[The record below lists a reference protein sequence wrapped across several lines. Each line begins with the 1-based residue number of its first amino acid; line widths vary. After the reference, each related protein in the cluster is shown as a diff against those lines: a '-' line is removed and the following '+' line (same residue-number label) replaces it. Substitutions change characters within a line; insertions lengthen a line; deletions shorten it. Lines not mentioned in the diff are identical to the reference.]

1 MRFRRPPYRTPLYVQ
16 AQETE
21 CCIAVLGTML
31 AHFGRWVPLA
41 ELRAVSGISRHC
53 LNAADIARTA
63 RHYGLSA
70 RVLRKEPG
78 DLAQVGLPLIA
89 HLDFIHFVVVEAI
102 DEHEVKVNDPACGAA
117 AIPRGV
123 FDERFTGIAI
133 SLAPTAQFQPNGK
146 APALLAQARPWIGTA
161 ARRQLAQAAAAG
173 LAQPLV
179 LAAGA
184 LALPAIARPA
194 HTVLAVAGGAACIA
208 WLRWREAR
216 ALARAGHAIAA
227 DGEARLADTLARQPQ
242 AFFDYRIPAALQR
255 AAQLPV
261 SMARAICGMQ
271 ADAMRLA
278 SLPILAGTLALLHPA
293 LATAGVAALAAGG
306 ALVLREL
313 YRHRRRLLPL
323 LADAPPVAPG
333 AAPNEAAQTGA
344 RQDENARFRIGSLAG
359 ETSRRQMGLPILLR
373 ANLAV
378 RGTALLLAILFVAA
392 ASGLPPAAALALLLV
407 LAPMARAL
415 SPVLRI
421 PARLA
426 ALRSSL
432 QLLDDLVAPVAPA
445 PPAPAPAPAQAGPAR
460 RGVLAAVDVVFGY
473 AVNRPPQLQG
483 VSLSLAAG
491 EVVGIGGGG
500 GSGKSTL
507 AAVLS
512 GLAQPWSGSV
522 LLDGQDLAGMTD
534 DQRAGA
540 VAWLPRQPYLV
551 AGSVRANLCLWR
563 QGVDDARLRE
573 ALADA
578 CLDEVLQ
585 ARGGLDAN
593 VAAHGANFSGGQR
606 QRLSLARALVAAP
619 QVLVLDE
626 VTDGLDPALEAAV
639 LARLRRRGCS
649 VILIS
654 QRLSTLSACDRV
666 LMLEHGQLATG
677 NAPAAAATAAAAA
690 AGPLWD
696 APTPEESPV
705 HGAALR
711 DCLRRLAAAARVPW
725 QEHGPATA
733 DDGVLA
739 IARSHGLELR
749 LVRMSSPS
757 WWRFDPGPLLVFH
770 RDGGAPALLL
780 PNEHTPGSYLLADAG
795 GGAAPL
801 AASPARLFREQCYA
815 VRPRPGAPVLRAQRG
830 QLWLAAACALASM
843 VLAFVALHLAA
854 QPPLAAALGMAALA
868 LGFQW
873 QAGAVLARIGGR
885 LQPAAGG
892 TLDDI
897 MARLQPGPLRQ
908 LGGARLAA
916 ASAAAR
922 ELVAHA
928 CDPLRGPAWSASV
941 FVAAAA
947 ALAVLV
953 PQLAWLPPLLL
964 LGAALPLARQGRRQR
979 LRAARAANRRAMFFS
994 GLLQHATTLR
1004 AAGRYRAGLGAWLR
1018 MAHGRRMRG
1027 AVLDGWLAAV
1037 PLLAQG
1043 VLLAWA
1049 LPADGGTAPG
1059 TLAAAMVAL
1068 EVAARASA
1076 ALARSAQRWA
1086 SQLPGRRALRA
1097 LVRAPRHAAA
1107 PVPQPPLERIEL
1119 RGLAFRFPGSPA
1131 AALDGVSL
1139 RLLPGR
1145 VTALAGPS
1153 GSGKSTL
1160 LRVLLGFEQAAA
1172 GAIVVNGHALDA
1184 AGLAALRAG
1193 TGLVLQD
1200 DTLEDAGPL
1209 AWQVA
1214 GGGDWPLASVREA
1227 LRLAVLDEEVAR
1239 MPMGLQTI
1247 VDQANLSTSQFQR
1260 LSIAR
1265 CLLRRPR
1272 LLVLDEAT
1280 SALPDD
1286 MQARLIGNIRRLGIA
1301 CLLVSHRASALAAA
1315 DEVVVL
1321 AHGKVACRGPAR
1333 DPAVAAALARITGQE
1348 RRYELEQAPA
1358 VAAAAPPAPAPAVRA
1373 GLFRQQALRA
1383 FQGPRT
1389 PAAPAL
1395 LVRRLRWTLLL
1406 PPAVA
1411 AMALAYGFG

>member
-1 MRFRRPPYRTPLYVQ
+1 MIFRRPPYRTPLYVQ

-21 CCIAVLGTML
+21 CCIAVLGIML
-31 AHFGRWVPLA
+31 AYFGRWVPLA

-78 DLAQVGLPLIA
+78 ALSELGLPLIA

-102 DEHEVKVNDPACGAA
+102 DEHEVKINDPASGAA

-123 FDERFTGIAI
+123 FDERFTGIAV

-146 APALLAQARPWIGTA
+146 APALLAQASPWIGTA

-194 HTVLAVAGGAACIA
+194 HTVLAVVGGAGCIA

-227 DGEARLADTLARQPQ
+227 HGEARLAGTLASQPQ

-261 SMARAICGMQ
+261 TMARAICGMQ
-271 ADAMRLA
+271 ADATRVA
-278 SLPILAGTLALLHPA
+278 SLPILAGALALLHPA
-293 LATAGVAALAAGG
+293 LATAGAAALAGGG

-323 LADAPPVAPG
+323 LADGPPVAHG

-344 RQDENARFRIGSLAG
+344 RQDENARFRTGSLAG
-359 ETSRRQMGLPILLR
+359 ETSQRQMGLPILLR

-378 RGTALLLAILFVAA
+378 RGTALVLAILFVAA
-392 ASGLPPAAALALLLV
+392 ARGLPPAAALALLLV
-407 LAPMARAL
+407 LAPMARVL
-415 SPVLRI
+415 SPVLRV

-426 ALRSSL
+426 ALRSSV
-432 QLLDDLVAPVAPA
+432 QLLDDLAAPA
-445 PPAPAPAPAQAGPAR
+445 APAPAPAQAAPVR
-460 RGVLAAVDVVFGY
+460 RGVLAAADIVFGY
-473 AVNRPPQLQG
+473 AANRPPQLQN
-483 VSLSLAAG
+483 VSLSVAAG
-491 EVVGIGGGG
+491 EVVGIGGGA

-534 DQRAGA
+534 EQRAGA
-540 VAWLPRQPYLV
+540 IAWLPRQPYFV

-563 QGVDDARLRE
+563 QGVDDAGLRE

-654 QRLSTLSACDRV
+654 QRMSTLSACDRV
-666 LMLEHGQLATG
+666 LMLEHGQLASG
-677 NAPAAAATAAAAA
+677 NAPAAPAPAAA

-696 APTPEESPV
+696 APTPDESPV

-711 DCLRRLAAAARVPW
+711 DCLRRLADAARLPW
-725 QEHGPATA
+725 HEHGQATP

-801 AASPARLFREQCYA
+801 AASPARLFREQCYT
-815 VRPRPGAPVLRAQRG
+815 VRPRPGAPMLRAQRG
-830 QLWLAAACALASM
+830 QLWQAPACALAS
-843 VLAFVALHLAA
+843 VLLAFVALHLAA

-892 TLDDI
+892 KLDDI
-897 MARLQPGPLRQ
+897 LARLQPGPLRQ

-941 FVAAAA
+941 FVAAAV

-979 LRAARAANRRAMFFS
+979 LRAARAASRRAMFLS

-1004 AAGRYRAGLGAWLR
+1004 AAGRYRAGLGVWLR
-1018 MAHGRRMRG
+1018 MAHGRRTRG
-1027 AVLDGWLAAV
+1027 AALDGWLAAV

-1049 LPADGGTAPG
+1049 LAAEGGAAPG
-1059 TLAAAMVAL
+1059 RLAAAMVAL
-1068 EVAARASA
+1068 EVAARAGA

-1086 SQLPGRRALRA
+1086 SHLPGRRALRA

-1119 RGLAFRFPGSPA
+1119 RGLSFRFPASPE

-1172 GAIVVNGHALDA
+1172 GAVVVNGHALDA
-1184 AGLAALRAG
+1184 AGFAALRAG

-1227 LRLAVLDEEVAR
+1227 LRLAVLDEDVAR

-1321 AHGKVACRGPAR
+1321 ARGKVACRGPAR

-1348 RRYELEQAPA
+1348 RRYEQEPPPAA
-1358 VAAAAPPAPAPAVRA
+1358 VAAPLPAPAPAVRT

-1411 AMALAYGFG
+1411 AMALAYRFG